1 MEKYHVLYEIRS
13 LEKLLIR
20 SFICDHEIKTPPTPT
35 QMQIVEYI
43 LSVNTEVYQKD
54 LEAVLN
60 LRRATVSGVLQTME
74 KNNLIE
80 RVATTND
87 ARVKQIILHP
97 RTKKLFLEHQRK
109 LEQIEK
115 IIIKNIDKKDLEAF
129 SSVLNT
135 MKKNIKEYSS
145 LHQTS
150 VAVKEERRK

>member
-20 SFICDHEIKTPPTPT
+20 SFICNHEIKTPPTPT
-35 QMQIVEYI
+35 QMQIIEYI
-43 LSVNTEVYQKD
+43 LSVNKEVYQKD

-80 RVATTND
+80 RVANTND
-87 ARVKQIILHP
+87 ARVIILHP
-97 RTKKLFLEHQRK
+97 KTKELFLEHQRK
-109 LEQIEK
+109 MEQMEN
-115 IIIKNIDKKDLEAF
+115 IIIKDIDQKDLEVF
-129 SSVLNT
+129 SNVLNT
-135 MKKNIKEYSS
+135 MKKNMKEYSS

-150 VAVKEERRK
+150 VAFKEERR